1 MENYFEDR
9 YAIVYHISDI
19 KAVLIEWKSFKT
31 IPIEDY
37 KNVFNK
43 AQELLK
49 NKSPENFIADNRL
62 QGIINP
68 EQRKWLEEVSLPESA
83 RIGMKRIAV
92 ISDMNVFKRYYLNKL
107 LTSVNKYKIPFK
119 IFKETNL
126 AIEWIKRLDKKL

>member
-1 MENYFEDR
+1 MENYFEDK
-9 YAIVYHISDI
+9 YAIVYHAPAI
-19 KAVLIEWKSFKT
+19 KAVLVEWKSFKT

-37 KNVFNK
+37 KQVFNK
-43 AQELLK
+43 AQELLIA
-49 NKSPENFIADNRL
+49 NRPENFIADNRL

-107 LTSVNKYKIPFK
+107 LASVNKFKIPFK
-119 IFKETNL
+119 IFKEIDL
-126 AIEWIKRLDKKL
+126 AIEWIKKLDKSL